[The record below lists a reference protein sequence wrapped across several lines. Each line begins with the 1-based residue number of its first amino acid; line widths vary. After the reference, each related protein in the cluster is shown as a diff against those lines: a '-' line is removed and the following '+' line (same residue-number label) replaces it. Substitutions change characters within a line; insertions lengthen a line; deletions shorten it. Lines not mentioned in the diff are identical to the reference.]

1 MSTKGG
7 QHTIGSFKVRRG
19 LTDVAQSWYVQTPDG
34 INLYPNTISEILGKY
49 APGTAEYDSFKI
61 CKSDNYYEFIQASV
75 PQASFDKFIANAV
88 EECGTV
94 KENRDVVIE
103 RHIKGK
109 VSWLSYTGGSSYLYL
124 VKSDGKL
131 EARYDNNILN
141 WILDGTFVVLNPK
154 SKEHRDICVDY
165 YVKNY
170 KDEYFEYAWYKNDM
184 EKIFGISGNE
194 LDTLASKDLPAFT
207 KENAKD
213 LAHEYVMKKIENYLE
228 QSVNAVEELDFPVA
242 EWKMKNLIE
251 VISSND
257 NDTKIEDNFGLKRKY
272 SNADSAIEMLRDC
285 LHNYITQLESWYDEN
300 EAEQIA
306 RKEEE
311 KRKDPRF
318 RELPKDIVDK
328 FASINIE
335 VDYLEERVS
344 SSFRTFEPY
353 SVVRMYDRGGF
364 TGVLHDIKEWMKNGS
379 GLSITGLKTDDRKFF
394 WVIPVGNDVADDVS
408 HLEKVYE
415 YIKERS

>member
-1 MSTKGG
+1 
-7 QHTIGSFKVRRG
+7 
-19 LTDVAQSWYVQTPDG
+19 
-34 INLYPNTISEILGKY
+34 
-49 APGTAEYDSFKI
+49 
-61 CKSDNYYEFIQASV
+61 
-75 PQASFDKFIANAV
+75 
-88 EECGTV
+88 
-94 KENRDVVIE
+94 
-103 RHIKGK
+103 
-109 VSWLSYTGGSSYLYL
+109 
-124 VKSDGKL
+124 
-131 EARYDNNILN
+131 
-141 WILDGTFVVLNPK
+141 
-154 SKEHRDICVDY
+154 
-165 YVKNY
+165 
-170 KDEYFEYAWYKNDM
+170 
-184 EKIFGISGNE
+184 
-194 LDTLASKDLPAFT
+194 
-207 KENAKD
+207 
-213 LAHEYVMKKIENYLE
+213 
-228 QSVNAVEELDFPVA
+228 
-242 EWKMKNLIE
+242 MKNLIE

-257 NDTKIEDNFGLKRKY
+257 NDTKIEDNFGLKRNY

-335 VDYLEERVS
+335 VDYLEERAS

>member
-1 MSTKGG
+1 M
-7 QHTIGSFKVRRG
+7 
-19 LTDVAQSWYVQTPDG
+19 
-34 INLYPNTISEILGKY
+34 
-49 APGTAEYDSFKI
+49 
-61 CKSDNYYEFIQASV
+61 
-75 PQASFDKFIANAV
+75 
-88 EECGTV
+88 
-94 KENRDVVIE
+94 
-103 RHIKGK
+103 
-109 VSWLSYTGGSSYLYL
+109 YL

-131 EARYDNNILN
+131 EARYDNNLIN
-141 WILDGTFVVLNPK
+141 CILDGTFVVLNPK

-170 KDEYFEYAWYKNDM
+170 KDEYFEYAWYKNEM
-184 EKIFGISGNE
+184 EKIFGINGNE

-207 KENAKD
+207 KEKAKD
-213 LAHEYVMKKIENYLE
+213 LAHEYVMKNIETYLK
-228 QSVNAVEELDFPVA
+228 QSVNAVEELKFPVEA
-242 EWKMKNLIE
+242 WRMKVLINY
-251 VISSND
+251 ISTND
-257 NDTKIEDNFGLKRKY
+257 NDTRIEDNFSLQRNY
-272 SNADSAIEMLRDC
+272 SNVDSAIEMLRDC

-335 VDYLEERVS
+335 VDYLEERAS

-364 TGVLHDIKEWMKNGS
+364 TGVLHDIN
-379 GLSITGLKTDDRKFF
+379 
-394 WVIPVGNDVADDVS
+394 
-408 HLEKVYE
+408 
-415 YIKERS
+415 

>member
-1 MSTKGG
+1 
-7 QHTIGSFKVRRG
+7 
-19 LTDVAQSWYVQTPDG
+19 
-34 INLYPNTISEILGKY
+34 
-49 APGTAEYDSFKI
+49 
-61 CKSDNYYEFIQASV
+61 
-75 PQASFDKFIANAV
+75 
-88 EECGTV
+88 
-94 KENRDVVIE
+94 
-103 RHIKGK
+103 
-109 VSWLSYTGGSSYLYL
+109 
-124 VKSDGKL
+124 
-131 EARYDNNILN
+131 
-141 WILDGTFVVLNPK
+141 
-154 SKEHRDICVDY
+154 
-165 YVKNY
+165 
-170 KDEYFEYAWYKNDM
+170 M
-184 EKIFGISGNE
+184 EKIFGINGNE

-207 KENAKD
+207 KEKAKD

-257 NDTKIEDNFGLKRKY
+257 NDTKIEGNFSLKRNY
-272 SNADSAIEMLRDC
+272 SNVDSAIEMLRDC

-318 RELPKDIVDK
+318 RELPKDIVGK

-335 VDYLEERVS
+335 VDYLEERAS
-344 SSFRTFEPY
+344 NSFRTFEPY
-353 SVVRMYDRGGF
+353 SVVRMYDRGWF
-364 TGVLHDIKEWMKNGS
+364 NGVLYDIKEWMKNGS